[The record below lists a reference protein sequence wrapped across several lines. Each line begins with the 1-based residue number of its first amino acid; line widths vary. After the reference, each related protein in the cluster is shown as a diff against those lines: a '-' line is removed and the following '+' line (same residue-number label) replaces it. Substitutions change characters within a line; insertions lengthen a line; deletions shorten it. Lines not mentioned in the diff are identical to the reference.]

1 MQTTHADRQ
10 TRARGIVVALY
21 RGKVVTLYR
30 GKVVTRQHGG
40 AVGCRPGGQGLGG
53 SPRAHARARE
63 AESWRKLA
71 GS

>member
-10 TRARGIVVALY
+10 TRAHGIVVALY
-21 RGKVVTLYR
+21 RGEVVKR
-30 GKVVTRQHGG
+30 WG
-40 AVGCRPGGQGLGG
+40 AGRAG
-53 SPRAHARARE
+53 SPRARARVRARE